1 LSHISSFRIRAQ
13 LAVNIGAA
21 YMTARALSVAIMLG
35 LIRID
40 DTLCGPNTWLYEF
53 NADVFWLGSGS
64 AFETRAMSD
73 ASSARTINVIR
84 LIDKVPR
91 LVSFP

>member
-21 YMTARALSVAIMLG
+21 YMTARALSVANMLG
-35 LIRID
+35 LIRIV
-40 DTLCGPNTWLYEF
+40 DTLCGPNPWLYEF

-64 AFETRAMSD
+64 VLGTRAMSN
-73 ASSARTINVIR
+73 ASFSADIQRHSPHR
-84 LIDKVPR
+84 
-91 LVSFP
+91 